1 MSSLKS
7 ISISKLTFII
17 PFFLGVS
24 FVYSILFGIMISN
37 DSESY
42 IQGHEIRSAGYPIII
57 HVFSKIFKE
66 NGLFCLVFLQIF
78 LWLFSALFFVK
89 EISRVFNLSKHVT
102 FLLWIIMCFPLN
114 PSYKFGNSILTQ
126 SFSFIGIIWLLLFL
140 FRTFEKNNL
149 KDFLMLTLVL
159 AFTQLISPQMQFL
172 SIFLI
177 IISFPLFFIKKR
189 KQGCFYIICGILG
202 FFISSNI
209 DKTYHYLKH
218 DRYGTTPFTGIKI
231 INLPLFTIS
240 KENIEKIKNPS
251 HKIDILTMKEK
262 LIINDPYNKQ
272 DIFKAS
278 RPINN
283 FAISYNSI
291 ISEVIYPTLKERYP
305 EYKYNEIDKKLIK
318 LSKEIILVCLQ
329 NQQFALLSAYIN
341 NIVYLG
347 FAGWIWF
354 LLTFFILSLS
364 FYYFIQFKTKRLFIL
379 VSICIAH
386 FCNIILVS
394 VREPVFWK
402 YSFYTG
408 LPLSVIII
416 TLVIFSFLYCFKKNV

>member
-24 FVYSILFGIMISN
+24 FVYSIIFGIVTST

-42 IQGHEIRSAGYPIII
+42 IQGYEIRSAGYPIII

-78 LWLFSALFFVK
+78 LWLFSSLFFVK
-89 EISRVFNLSKHVT
+89 EISKVFHLSKYVT

-114 PSYKFGNSILTQ
+114 PSDKFGNSILTE
-126 SFSFIGIIWLLLFL
+126 SLSFIGIIWFLIFL
-140 FRTFEKNNL
+140 FRTFEKNNS
-149 KDFLMLTLVL
+149 KDFLILTLVL
-159 AFTQLISPQMQFL
+159 ACTQLISPQMQFL

-189 KQGCFYIICGILG
+189 KQGCYYIICGILG

-209 DKTYHYLKH
+209 DKTYHYFKH
-218 DRYGTTPFTGIKI
+218 DRYGTTPLTGIKI

-240 KENIEKIKNPS
+240 RENIEKIKSPS
-251 HKIDILTMKEK
+251 YKVDILTMKDK
-262 LIINDPYNKQ
+262 LIFNDPYNNQ
-272 DIFKAS
+272 EIFKAS

-283 FAISYNSI
+283 FATSYNTI
-291 ISEVIYPTLKERYP
+291 ISNVIYPTLKERYP
-305 EYKYNEIDKKLIK
+305 EYTYNEIDKKLIK
-318 LSKEIILVCLQ
+318 LSKEIIFVSLI
-329 NQQFALLSAYIN
+329 NQPISLLSAYIN
-341 NIVYLG
+341 NIIHLG
-347 FAGWIWF
+347 FDGWIWF
-354 LLTFFILSLS
+354 LQTFFLLLLSL
-364 FYYFIQFKTKRLFIL
+364 YYFIQFKTKRLFIL
-379 VSICIAH
+379 LSICIAH

-402 YSFYTG
+402 YSFYTE
-408 LPLSVIII
+408 LPLTVIII
-416 TLVIFSFLYCFKKNV
+416 TLVIYSFLYCFKKNV